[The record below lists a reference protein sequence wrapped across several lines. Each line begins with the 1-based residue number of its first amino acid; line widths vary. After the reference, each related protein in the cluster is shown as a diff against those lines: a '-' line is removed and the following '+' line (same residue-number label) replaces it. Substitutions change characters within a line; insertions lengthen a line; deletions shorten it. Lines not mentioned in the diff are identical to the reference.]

1 VHADTRRARY
11 DGRQE
16 FRFLTTVERPDGNEI
31 LVTTRWQAY
40 LRNGNPVRHYRDSD
54 NYMGGAGW
62 YTDRGYQNAI
72 VSSGI
77 PRAPVRRIWR
87 PSVDLGH
94 GSDARPSTRHVVSV
108 DPDFHMGRRGRV
120 VRRGAGEYEGGLAI
134 NTRRLRNGVHKLFLR
149 VDERSARGTAGTVS
163 GAFVVP
169 FVVRN

>member
-54 NYMGGAGW
+54 NYMGGAG

-77 PRAPVRRIWR
+77 PRAPVPRIWR

-94 GSDARPSTRHVVSV
+94 RSDARPSTLHVVSV

-120 VRRGAGEYEGGLAI
+120 VRRGAGEYEDASRS
-134 NTRRLRNGVHKLFLR
+134 TRAGSETASTSSSCASTRGARVEPPARSRVH
-149 VDERSARGTAGTVS
+149 S
-163 GAFVVP
+163 
-169 FVVRN
+169 